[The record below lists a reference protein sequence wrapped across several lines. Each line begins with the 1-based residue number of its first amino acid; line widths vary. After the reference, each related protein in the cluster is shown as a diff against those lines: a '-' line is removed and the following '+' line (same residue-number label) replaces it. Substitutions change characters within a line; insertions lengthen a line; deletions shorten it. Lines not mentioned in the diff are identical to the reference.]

1 MHVGALQVLGDLRA
15 ACFLVGHGATMHG
28 GGQAG
33 DRGATEAAVVE
44 DGFVAGGRAVDSLKG
59 RRHEI
64 GRRSNSWIRPSALM
78 VAASS
83 SSATWS
89 KLHRGLLALG
99 QIIEAELDCRI
110 A

>member
-1 MHVGALQVLGDLRA
+1 MSARCRFSAICARRA
-15 ACFLVGHGATMHG
+15 SSSVMARTMHG